1 MWFWKFPWVCGC
13 SACAF
18 FCASPHRGELAAN
31 TCKVLSFLLIPVCI
45 LTEQLVLSC
54 FHSRTEW
61 IFMVFFNLGMFYFL
75 SHWAL
80 LCDCRKTAFIHSR
93 KTHTKVAGCAHEKEK
108 QVCDARWLNQ
118 YKKHW
123 QGCCSGLSCSYWS
136 TIWLPLKFLP
146 VL

>member
-1 MWFWKFPWVCGC
+1 
-13 SACAF
+13 
-18 FCASPHRGELAAN
+18 
-31 TCKVLSFLLIPVCI
+31 
-45 LTEQLVLSC
+45 
-54 FHSRTEW
+54 
-61 IFMVFFNLGMFYFL
+61 MFYFL